1 MEHVMQESYG
11 AGQVICEIEDET
23 VFIGLNS
30 PRSLN
35 AMDPVMVSGIV
46 EATEDAARSGHR
58 WIVLHGKGENF
69 SSGASLDGYQDLVES
84 VSPGPDS
91 GMYELIASERG
102 LTDLAR
108 ILRHPHI
115 NSIAAVHGW
124 VIGQALEIALAC
136 DYVVAAPDA
145 IFWLPETQHG
155 WNVGMGAT
163 YLLTHTLGLGW
174 ARRMLL
180 LNEKLPAAR
189 AEQLGLVSRIAA
201 DNDIRAESLKLIN
214 QLRKSSPMAL
224 QFQKKLLD
232 ILPSMSLDD
241 SREMEIMTAYLL
253 ASTHDPREAMTAF
266 RAGRA
271 PNYAQPRTNNGAS
284 KS

>member
-1 MEHVMQESYG
+1 
-11 AGQVICEIEDET
+11 
-23 VFIGLNS
+23 
-30 PRSLN
+30 
-35 AMDPVMVSGIV
+35 MVSGIV

-145 IFWLPETQHG
+145 ISGCRNPTWL
-155 WNVGMGAT
+155 NVAWAP
-163 YLLTHTLGLGW
+163 HTCLRTRW
-174 ARRMLL
+174 ARMARRMLL

-201 DNDIRAESLKLIN
+201 DNDIRAESLKLIIN
-214 QLRKSSPMAL
+214 CANPHRWRCSSRRNCWIFCLRCRST
-224 QFQKKLLD
+224 
-232 ILPSMSLDD
+232 
-241 SREMEIMTAYLL
+241 TA
-253 ASTHDPREAMTAF
+253 AKWRS
-266 RAGRA
+266 
-271 PNYAQPRTNNGAS
+271 
-284 KS
+284 